1 MTKALAVVGV
11 GQSKQAKRREV
22 TIGAMVREAVRGAL
36 EDAELTFT
44 DIDAVVLSKT
54 PDLFDGV
61 MNPELYLADAMGAV
75 GLPVTR
81 VFTGGS
87 VGGHAAIYGAHLVA
101 AGLARR
107 VLVVAYSKE
116 SEGDFTWALSRP
128 LPFSA
133 QLGAGAGGHF
143 APVVREY
150 IRRSKAPEHIGWKVA
165 VNHRLNATRNPYAHV
180 QRPDITIEQVRD
192 SPMLWDPIRFLES
205 CPSSDGSCAVVITG
219 EDDVPGTGRRPAWI
233 HGMSW
238 RTETG
243 HFAGRD
249 EVNPRAGQDCARD
262 AYRQAGITNPA
273 AEVDVAELYIPY
285 SWYEPMWLENLGLAE
300 EHRGWRLVDDD
311 RTAFDGDLPVNP
323 SGGVLSGNP
332 TGATGLLRFAEA
344 ALQMRGMAGQHQVDG
359 ARRAVG
365 HAMGGA
371 SQFHA
376 LWVVGSQRP
385 QACQEGRAA

>member
-1 MTKALAVVGV
+1 MTKALAVVGI

-61 MNPELYLADAMGAV
+61 MNPELYLADAMGSV

-116 SEGDFTWALSRP
+116 SEGNFTWALSRP

-143 APVVREY
+143 APVIREY
-150 IRRSKAPEHIGWKVA
+150 IRRSDAPEHIGWKVA
-165 VNHRLNATRNPYAHV
+165 VNHRLNATRNPYAHI
-180 QRPDITIEQVRD
+180 QRPDITVEQVRD

-219 EDDVPGTGRRPAWI
+219 EEDVPHTDRPPAWI

-249 EVNPRAGQDCARD
+249 EVNPQAGQDCARE

-273 AEVDVAELYIPY
+273 AELDVAELYIPY
-285 SWYEPMWLENLGLAE
+285 SWYEPMWLENIGLAE

-311 RTAFDGDLPVNP
+311 RTAFGGDLPVNP

-344 ALQMRGMAGQHQVDG
+344 ALQVRGMAGQHQVDR

-376 LWVVGSQRP
+376 LWVVGAEKP
-385 QACQEGRAA
+385 QEAR

>member
-1 MTKALAVVGV
+1 MTSNLAVVGI

-22 TIGAMVREAVRGAL
+22 TIGALVREAVTAAMA
-36 EDAELTFT
+36 DAELEFA

-101 AGLARR
+101 AGLAKR

-116 SEGDFTWALSRP
+116 SEGNFTWALSRP

-143 APVVREY
+143 APVIREY
-150 IRRSKAPEHIGWKVA
+150 IRRSDAPEHIGWKVA
-165 VNHRLNATRNPYAHV
+165 VNHRLNGIRNPYAHV
-180 QRPDITIEQVRD
+180 QRPDITVEEVRS
-192 SPMLWDPIRFLES
+192 SPMLWDPIRYLES
-205 CPSSDGSCAVVITG
+205 CPSSDGACAIVVTSD
-219 EDDVPGTGRRPAWI
+219 EDRPQTARPPAWI
-233 HGMSW
+233 HGMAW

-249 EVNPRAGQDCARD
+249 EVNPQAGRDCA
-262 AYRQAGITNPA
+262 AEVYRHAGITEPA
-273 AEVDVAELYIPY
+273 RDIRVAELYIPY
-285 SWYEPMWLENLGLAE
+285 SWYEPIWLENTGLAAIGE
-300 EHRGWRLVDDD
+300 GWRMVDDD
-311 RTAFDGDLPVNP
+311 RTAFGGELPVNP
-323 SGGVLSGNP
+323 SGGVLCGNP

-344 ALQMRGMAGQHQVDG
+344 ALQVRGQAGEHQVDG
-359 ARRAVG
+359 ARRALG

-376 LWVVGSQRP
+376 MWVVG
-385 QACQEGRAA
+385 AAKPGETQ

>member
-1 MTKALAVVGV
+1 MKLAVVGI
-11 GQSKQAKRREV
+11 GQSKQAKKRKV
-22 TIGAMVREAVRGAL
+22 TIGAMVREAVDEAMA
-36 EDAELTFT
+36 DAELEFG
-44 DIDAVVLSKT
+44 DIDAIVLSKT

-61 MNPELYLADAMGAV
+61 MNPELYLADAMGAR

-87 VGGHAAIYGAHLVA
+87 VGGHAAIYGAHLVQ

-116 SEGDFTWALSRP
+116 SEGDFTWALSRG

-133 QLGAGAGGHF
+133 QLGAGAGAHF
-143 APVVREY
+143 APVIREY
-150 IRRSKAPEHIGWKVA
+150 IRRSEAPEHIGWQIA
-165 VNHRLNATRNPYAHV
+165 VNHRLNATRNPYAHI
-180 QRPDITIEQVRD
+180 QLPDITVDQVRE
-192 SPMLWDPIRFLES
+192 SRMLWDPIRFLES

-219 EDDVPGTGRRPAWI
+219 EDDAHHTGRPPAWI
-233 HGMSW
+233 HGMAW

-249 EVNPRAGQDCARD
+249 EVNPEAGRQCAAE
-262 AYRQAGITNPA
+262 AYRQAGITDPVR
-273 AEVDVAELYIPY
+273 EIDTAELYIPY
-285 SWYEPMWLENLGLAE
+285 SWFEPIWLENVGLAE
-300 EHRGWRLVDDD
+300 VGAGWKLVDSGS
-311 RTAFDGDLPVNP
+311 TAFGGALPINP

-344 ALQMRGMAGQHQVDG
+344 AMQVRRTAGEHQVPD
-359 ARRAVG
+359 ARRAIG

-371 SQFHA
+371 AQFHA
-376 LWVVGSQRP
+376 LWVVGSEP
-385 QACQEGRAA
+385 PAS

>member
-1 MTKALAVVGV
+1 MSRALAVVGI
-11 GQSKQAKRREV
+11 GQSKQAKRRAV
-22 TIGAMVREAVRGAL
+22 TIGAMVREAVAAAMT
-36 EDAELTFT
+36 DAELEFA

-87 VGGHAAIYGAHLVA
+87 VGGHAAIYGAHLVE

-116 SEGDFTWALSRP
+116 SEGNFTWALSRG

-133 QLGAGAGGHF
+133 PLGAGAGAHF
-143 APVVREY
+143 APVIREY
-150 IRRSKAPEHIGWKVA
+150 IRRSNAPEHIGWKVA

-180 QRPDITIEQVRD
+180 QRPDITVEEVRD
-192 SPMLWDPIRFLES
+192 SRMLWDPIRYLES
-205 CPSSDGSCAVVITG
+205 CPSSDGACAVVITG
-219 EDDVPGTGRRPAWI
+219 EEHATRTERPPAWI
-233 HGMSW
+233 HGMAW

-249 EVNPRAGQDCARD
+249 EVNPQAGRECAAD
-262 AYRQAGITNPA
+262 VYLQAGIDDPA
-273 AEVDVAELYIPY
+273 SQVDVAELYIPY
-285 SWYEPMWLENLGLAE
+285 SWYEPIWLENIGLADVGG
-300 EHRGWRLVDDD
+300 GWKLVEDD
-311 RTAFDGDLPVNP
+311 RTAFGGDLPVNP

-344 ALQMRGMAGQHQVDG
+344 ALQVRGLAGEHQVDG
-359 ARRAVG
+359 ARRAIG

-376 LWVVGSQRP
+376 LWVVG
-385 QACQEGRAA
+385 RAKPGEDGA

>member
-1 MTKALAVVGV
+1 VNVAVVGI
-11 GQSKQAKRREV
+11 GQSKQARKRKV
-22 TIGAMVREAVRGAL
+22 TIGALVREAVDEAMA
-36 EDAELTFT
+36 EAELGFG
-44 DIDAVVLSKT
+44 DIDAIVLSKT

-61 MNPELYLADAMGAV
+61 MNPELYLADAMGAR

-87 VGGHAAIYGAHLVA
+87 VGGHAAIYGAHLVQ

-116 SEGDFTWALSRP
+116 SEGDFTWALSRG

-133 QLGAGAGGHF
+133 QLGAGAGAHF
-143 APVVREY
+143 APVIREY
-150 IRRSKAPEHIGWKVA
+150 IRRSQAPEHIGWQVA
-165 VNHRLNATRNPYAHV
+165 VNHRLNATRNPYAHI
-180 QRPDITIEQVRD
+180 QRPDITVEEVRD
-192 SPMLWDPIRFLES
+192 SRMLWDPIRYLES
-205 CPSSDGSCAVVITG
+205 CPSSDGSCAVVVTG
-219 EDDVPGTGRRPAWI
+219 DEDAERTETPPAWI

-249 EVNPRAGQDCARD
+249 EVSPEAGRQCAAE
-262 AYRQAGITNPA
+262 AYRQAGITDPA
-273 AEVDVAELYIPY
+273 RDIDTAELYIPY
-285 SWYEPMWLENLGLAE
+285 SWYEPMWLENIGLAE
-300 EHRGWRLVDDD
+300 QNEGWRLVDSG
-311 RTAFDGDLPVNP
+311 RTAFGGELPVNP

-344 ALQMRGMAGQHQVDG
+344 AMQVRGTAGNHQVDG
-359 ARRAVG
+359 AAKAIG

-376 LWVVGSQRP
+376 LWVVGSERLDH
-385 QACQEGRAA
+385 

>member
-1 MTKALAVVGV
+1 MSRGVAVVGV
-11 GQSKQAKRREV
+11 GQSKQAKKREV
-22 TIGAMVREAVRGAL
+22 TIAALVREAVDGAL
-36 EDAELTFT
+36 ADAELTFG
-44 DIDAVVLSKT
+44 DIDAIVLAKT

-61 MNPELYLADAMGAV
+61 MNPELYLADAIGAR

-87 VGGHAAIYGAHLVA
+87 VGGHAAIYAAHLIQA
-101 AGLARR
+101 RLAGR

-116 SEGDFTWALSRP
+116 SEGNFTWALSRP

-143 APVVREY
+143 APVIREY
-150 IRRSKAPEHIGWKVA
+150 IRRSHAPEHIGWQVA
-165 VNHRLNATRNPYAHV
+165 VNHRLNATRNPYAHIHK
-180 QRPDITIEQVRD
+180 PDITIEEVRN

-205 CPSSDGSCAVVITG
+205 CPSSDGSCAVVISS
-219 EDDVPGTGRRPAWI
+219 EMHARLAPRPPAWI
-233 HGMSW
+233 HGTGW
-238 RTETG
+238 HTETG

-249 EVNPRAGQDCARD
+249 EVNPRAGQECAAA
-262 AYRQAGITNPA
+262 AYREAGITDPGT
-273 AEVDVAELYIPY
+273 EVDVSELYIPY
-285 SWYEPMWLENLGLAE
+285 SWYEPMWMENIGLAPE
-300 EHRGWRLVDDD
+300 SSGWRAVDEGH
-311 RTAFDGDLPVNP
+311 TAFGGRHPINP

-344 ALQMRGMAGQHQVDG
+344 ALQVRGLAGEHQVDG
-359 ARRAVG
+359 ARRAIG

-376 LWVVGSQRP
+376 LWVVGSEKP
-385 QACQEGRAA
+385 

>member
-1 MTKALAVVGV
+1 MRTAVVGI
-11 GQSKQAKRREV
+11 GQSRQAKRREV
-22 TIGAMVREAVRGAL
+22 TIGALVRESVDAAL
-36 EDAELTFT
+36 ADARLEFA

-61 MNPELYLADAMGAV
+61 MNPELYLADAMGAR

-87 VGGHAAIYGAHLVA
+87 VGGHAAIYGAHLVQ
-101 AGLARR
+101 AGLAKR

-116 SEGDFTWALSRP
+116 SEGDFTWALSRG

-133 QLGAGAGGHF
+133 HLGAGAGAHF
-143 APVVREY
+143 APIIREY
-150 IRRSKAPEHIGWKVA
+150 IRRSGAPEHIGWQVA
-165 VNHRLNATRNPYAHV
+165 VNHRLNATRNPYAHI
-180 QRPDITIEQVRD
+180 QRPDITVEEVRG
-192 SPMLWDPIRFLES
+192 SRMLWDPIRYLES
-205 CPSSDGSCAVVITG
+205 CPSSDGSCAIVVTG
-219 EDDVPGTGRRPAWI
+219 ADDTGGGTHPPAWI

-249 EVNPRAGQDCARD
+249 EVNPEAGRQCAAD
-262 AYRQAGITNPA
+262 AYRQAGITDPA
-273 AEVDVAELYIPY
+273 TEIDTAELYIPY
-285 SWYEPMWLENLGLAE
+285 SWYEPMWLENIGLAE
-300 EHRGWRLVDDD
+300 EGRAWELVDDGS
-311 RTAFDGDLPVNP
+311 TAFGGRLPVNP

-344 ALQMRGMAGQHQVDG
+344 ALQVRGTAGEHQVDG
-359 ARRAVG
+359 ARLAVG

-376 LWVVGSQRP
+376 LWVVGSDRP
-385 QACQEGRAA
+385 

>member
-1 MTKALAVVGV
+1 MSTQLAVIGV

-22 TIGAMVREAVRGAL
+22 TIGAMVREAVAAAMA
-36 EDAELTFT
+36 DAELEFS

-87 VGGHAAIYGAHLVA
+87 VGGHAAIYAAHLVE

-116 SEGDFTWALSRP
+116 SEGNFTWALSRG

-143 APVVREY
+143 APVIREY
-150 IRRSKAPEHIGWKVA
+150 IRRSAAPEHIGWQVA

-180 QRPDITIEQVRD
+180 QRPDITVEEVRD

-205 CPSSDGSCAVVITG
+205 CPSSDGSCAVVVTS
-219 EDDVPGTGRRPAWI
+219 EEYAGRTERPPAWI
-233 HGMSW
+233 HGMAW

-249 EVNPRAGQDCARD
+249 EVNPRAGQACAAE
-262 AYRQAGITNPA
+262 AYRQAGIDAPL
-273 AEVDVAELYIPY
+273 EQVDVAELYIPY
-285 SWYEPMWLENLGLAE
+285 SWYEPIWLENIGLAE
-300 EHRGWRLVDDD
+300 PGAGWALVDQG
-311 RTAFDGDLPVNP
+311 RTAYGGDMPVNP

-344 ALQMRGMAGQHQVDG
+344 ALQVRGLAGEHQVDG

-376 LWVVGSQRP
+376 LWVVGSTR
-385 QACQEGRAA
+385 R

>member
-1 MTKALAVVGV
+1 MRLAVVGI
-11 GQSKQAKRREV
+11 GQSKQARKREV
-22 TIGAMVREAVRGAL
+22 TIGALVRESVAAAMT
-36 EDAELTFT
+36 DAELEFR
-44 DIDAVVLSKT
+44 DIDAIVLSKT

-61 MNPELYLADAMGAV
+61 MNPELYLADAMGAR

-87 VGGHAAIYGAHLVA
+87 VGGHAAIYGAHLVR

-116 SEGDFTWALSRP
+116 SEGNFTWALSRG

-133 QLGAGAGGHF
+133 QLGAGAGAHF
-143 APVVREY
+143 APVIREY
-150 IRRSKAPEHIGWKVA
+150 IRRSGAPEHIGWQVA

-180 QRPDITIEQVRD
+180 QRPDITVEQVRD
-192 SPMLWDPIRFLES
+192 SPMLWDPVRYLES
-205 CPSSDGSCAVVITG
+205 CPSSDGSCAIVIAS
-219 EDDVPGTGRRPAWI
+219 ERDAGRAPAWI
-233 HGMSW
+233 HGMAW

-249 EVNPRAGQDCARD
+249 EVNPLAGRLCAAE
-262 AYRQAGITNPA
+262 AYRQAGITDPA
-273 AEVDVAELYIPY
+273 RQIDTAELYIPY
-285 SWYEPMWLENLGLAE
+285 SWYEPMWLENIGLAE
-300 EHRGWRLVDDD
+300 PNLGWKLVDDGH
-311 RTAFDGDLPVNP
+311 TAFDGGLPVNP

-344 ALQMRGMAGQHQVDG
+344 AMQVRGTAGKHQVDG
-359 ARRAVG
+359 ARLAVG

-376 LWVVGSQRP
+376 MWVVGTEAP
-385 QACQEGRAA
+385 

>member
-1 MTKALAVVGV
+1 MKRLAVVGV
-11 GQSKQAKRREV
+11 GQGKQAKRREV
-22 TIGAMVREAVRGAL
+22 TIGALVREAVA
-36 EDAELTFT
+36 EAMADAELEFG
-44 DIDAVVLSKT
+44 DIDAVILSKT

-61 MNPELYLADAMGAV
+61 MNPELYLTDAMGAR

-116 SEGDFTWALSRP
+116 SEGNFTWALSRG

-133 QLGAGAGGHF
+133 QLGAGAGAHF
-143 APVVREY
+143 APVIREY
-150 IRRSKAPEHIGWKVA
+150 IRRSGAPEHIGWQVA
-165 VNHRLNATRNPYAHV
+165 VNHRLNATRNSYAHI
-180 QRPDITIEQVRD
+180 QRPDITVEEVRN

-205 CPSSDGSCAVVITG
+205 CPSSDGSCAVVITSEEYAG
-219 EDDVPGTGRRPAWI
+219 RTGRAPAWI
-233 HGMSW
+233 HGMAW

-249 EVNPRAGQDCARD
+249 EVNPQAGQECA
-262 AYRQAGITNPA
+262 AEAFRQAGIDSPIKQ
-273 AEVDVAELYIPY
+273 VDVAELYIPY
-285 SWYEPMWLENLGLAE
+285 SWYEPIWLENIGLASPGE
-300 EHRGWRLVDDD
+300 GWALVDQG
-311 RTAFDGDLPVNP
+311 RTAFGGDMPVNP

-344 ALQMRGMAGQHQVDG
+344 ALQVRGLAGEHQVDG

-376 LWVVGSQRP
+376 LWVVGSSRP
-385 QACQEGRAA
+385 GQA

>member
-1 MTKALAVVGV
+1 MSTRLAVIGV
-11 GQSKQAKRREV
+11 GQGRQAKRREV
-22 TIGAMVREAVRGAL
+22 TIGALVREAVAEAL
-36 EDAELTFT
+36 ADAELEFG
-44 DIDAVVLSKT
+44 DIDAIVLSKT

-61 MNPELYLADAMGAV
+61 MNPELYLADAMGAR

-87 VGGHAAIYGAHLVA
+87 VGGHAAIYGAHLVE

-116 SEGDFTWALSRP
+116 SEGNFTWALSRG

-143 APVVREY
+143 APVIREY
-150 IRRSKAPEHIGWKVA
+150 IRRSGAPEHIGWQVA
-165 VNHRLNATRNPYAHV
+165 VNHRLNATRNPYAHI
-180 QRPDITIEQVRD
+180 QRPDITVEEVRN

-205 CPSSDGSCAVVITG
+205 CPSSDGSCAVVITS
-219 EDDVPGTGRRPAWI
+219 EDYAGRTRRPPAWI
-233 HGMSW
+233 HGMAW

-249 EVNPRAGQDCARD
+249 EVNPQAGQECA
-262 AYRQAGITNPA
+262 AEAFRQAGIDSPIDQ
-273 AEVDVAELYIPY
+273 VDVAELYIPY
-285 SWYEPMWLENLGLAE
+285 SWYEPIWLENIGIAALGE
-300 EHRGWRLVDDD
+300 GWSLVDQG
-311 RTAFDGDLPVNP
+311 RTAFGGDMPVNP

-344 ALQMRGMAGQHQVDG
+344 ALQVRGLAGEHQVDG

-376 LWVVGSQRP
+376 LWVVGSSRP
-385 QACQEGRAA
+385 GLD

>member
-1 MTKALAVVGV
+1 MRTAVVGI

-22 TIGAMVREAVRGAL
+22 TIGAMVRESVDAAL
-36 EDAELTFT
+36 TDARLEFA

-61 MNPELYLADAMGAV
+61 MNPELYLADAMGAR

-87 VGGHAAIYGAHLVA
+87 VGGHAAIYGAHLVQ

-116 SEGDFTWALSRP
+116 SEGDFTWALSRG

-133 QLGAGAGGHF
+133 HLGAGAGAHF
-143 APVVREY
+143 APIIREY
-150 IRRSKAPEHIGWKVA
+150 IRRSGAPEHIGWQVA
-165 VNHRLNATRNPYAHV
+165 VNHRLNATRNPYAHI
-180 QRPDITIEQVRD
+180 QRPDITVEEVRE
-192 SPMLWDPIRFLES
+192 SRMLWDPIRYLES
-205 CPSSDGSCAVVITG
+205 CPSSDGSCAIVVTG
-219 EDDVPGTGRRPAWI
+219 ADDAGGGTHPPAWI

-249 EVNPRAGQDCARD
+249 EVNPEAGRQCAAD
-262 AYRQAGITNPA
+262 AYRQAGITDPA
-273 AEVDVAELYIPY
+273 REIDTAELYIPY
-285 SWYEPMWLENLGLAE
+285 SWYEPMWLENIGLAE
-300 EHRGWRLVDDD
+300 VGRGWELVDDGS
-311 RTAFDGDLPVNP
+311 TAFGGALPVNP

-344 ALQMRGMAGQHQVDG
+344 ALQVRGTAGAHQVDG
-359 ARRAVG
+359 ARLAVG

-376 LWVVGSQRP
+376 LWVVGSDRP
-385 QACQEGRAA
+385 

>member
-1 MTKALAVVGV
+1 MSPPLAVVGI
-11 GQSKQAKRREV
+11 GQSKQARKREV
-22 TIGAMVREAVRGAL
+22 SIGGLVREAVSAAL
-36 EDAELTFT
+36 ADADLDHT
-44 DIDAVVLSKT
+44 DIDAVVLAKT

-61 MNPELYLADAMGAV
+61 MNPELYLADAMGAR

-116 SEGDFTWALSRP
+116 SEGNFTWALSRG

-133 QLGAGAGGHF
+133 QLGAGAGAHF
-143 APVVREY
+143 APVIREY
-150 IRRSKAPEHIGWKVA
+150 IRRSGAPEHIGWQVA
-165 VNHRLNATRNPYAHV
+165 VNHRLNATRNPYAHI
-180 QRPDITIEQVRD
+180 QRPDITIEEVRD
-192 SPMLWDPIRFLES
+192 SRMLWDPIRFLES
-205 CPSSDGSCAVVITG
+205 CPSSDGSCAVVIAA
-219 EDDVPGTGRRPAWI
+219 EPDAGRTSRPPAWI
-233 HGMSW
+233 HGMAW

-249 EVNPRAGQDCARD
+249 EVDPRAGRLCAAE
-262 AYRQAGITNPA
+262 AYRQAGIDDPA
-273 AEVDVAELYIPY
+273 RQIDTAELYIPY
-285 SWYEPMWLENLGLAE
+285 SWYEPIWLENTGLAQVNA
-300 EHRGWRLVDDD
+300 GWKLVDEG
-311 RTAFDGDLPVNP
+311 RTAFGGDLPVNP

-344 ALQMRGMAGQHQVDG
+344 ALQVRGMAGEHQVDG
-359 ARRAVG
+359 ARLAVG

-376 LWVVGSQRP
+376 LWVVGSERP
-385 QACQEGRAA
+385 A

>member
-1 MTKALAVVGV
+1 VLA
-11 GQSKQAKRREV
+11 
-22 TIGAMVREAVRGAL
+22 
-36 EDAELTFT
+36 
-44 DIDAVVLSKT
+44 KT

-61 MNPELYLADAMGAV
+61 MNPELYLVDALGAR

-87 VGGHAAIYGAHLVA
+87 VGGHAAIYGAHLIA

-116 SEGDFTWALSRP
+116 SEGNFTWALSRG

-133 QLGAGAGGHF
+133 QLGAGAGAHF
-143 APVVREY
+143 APVIREY
-150 IRRSKAPEHIGWKVA
+150 IRRSGAPEHIGWQVA

-180 QRPDITIEQVRD
+180 QRPDITIEEVRD
-192 SPMLWDPIRFLES
+192 SPMLWDPVRFLES
-205 CPSSDGSCAVVITG
+205 CPSSDGSCAVVLADG
-219 EDDVPGTGRRPAWI
+219 ALAGPRPAWI
-233 HGMSW
+233 HGMAW

-249 EVNPRAGQDCARD
+249 EVNPRAGQECAAS
-262 AYRQAGITNPA
+262 AYRQAGVADPA
-273 AEVDVAELYIPY
+273 RQIDVAELYIPY
-285 SWYEPMWLENLGLAE
+285 SWYEPMWLENTLLAPVGD
-300 EHRGWRLVDDD
+300 GWRMVDAG
-311 RTAFDGDLPVNP
+311 RTAFGGDLPVNP

-344 ALQMRGMAGQHQVDG
+344 ALQVRGMAGAHQVDE
-359 ARRAVG
+359 ARLAVG

-376 LWVVGSQRP
+376 LWVVGSERP
-385 QACQEGRAA
+385 LCTGGHS